1 LNRLSQWPFLL
12 MIVAYTAF
20 WLWAAW
26 SPVDRFGWFLE
37 NLLIILFLVVFIFL
51 HRSFSF
57 SYFAYFC
64 IFLFLT
70 LHTIGAHYSYRTPID
85 PWLRQWFELD
95 RAYYDRVVHFSFGLF
110 LVIPIKEWYEQIIK
124 VPPKMYAFISVL
136 TIFSA
141 GAFYELIEMWVTMI
155 VAPEAGA
162 TFIGIQGD
170 QWDTQHDME
179 LALYGS
185 ILMILFA
192 FVLKQ
197 IKTKISRS
205 NPSSISNQNNS
216 HKDQIL

>member
-1 LNRLSQWPFLL
+1 MKRLSQWPLLL
-12 MIVAYTAF
+12 MIIAYTAV

-37 NLLIILFLVVFIFL
+37 NLLLVLFLVIFIIL

-64 IFLFLT
+64 ILLFLT

-85 PWLRQWFELD
+85 PWLKQWFELD
-95 RAYYDRVVHFSFGLF
+95 RAYYDRVVHFSFGF
-110 LVIPIKEWYEQIIK
+110 LMVIPLKEWYQQIIK
-124 VPPKMYAFISVL
+124 VTPKMYAFISIT

-155 VAPEAGA
+155 VDPASGT

-185 ILMILFA
+185 TIMILIA
-192 FVLKQ
+192 TLIEK
-197 IKTKISRS
+197 IKARS
-205 NPSSISNQNNS
+205 SLMQQKNS
-216 HKDQIL
+216 DHIKS